1 MGSGCAA
8 HRPPLAAGPRQA
20 RPLTDP
26 GTGEWPKWQ
35 SRLRPPHVR
44 SGHKDRLHEQP
55 ALPLCVF
62 LHPWREL
69 RYAWM
74 KVQPQ
79 LRELLAVLRQEN
91 SMTLSVAVDVV
102 VEAVMVAVVVVQ
114 Q

>member
-1 MGSGCAA
+1 MTE
-8 HRPPLAAGPRQA
+8 QA
-20 RPLTDP
+20 TAVA
-26 GTGEWPKWQ
+26 E
-35 SRLRPPHVR
+35 
-44 SGHKDRLHEQP
+44 
-55 ALPLCVF
+55 F

-69 RYAWM
+69 RCAWM

>member
-1 MGSGCAA
+1 MRDSAPVA
-8 HRPPLAAGPRQA
+8 
-20 RPLTDP
+20 D
-26 GTGEWPKWQ
+26 
-35 SRLRPPHVR
+35 LR
-44 SGHKDRLHEQP
+44 S
-55 ALPLCVF
+55 
-62 LHPWREL
+62 
-69 RYAWM
+69 AWI